1 MRYYHV
7 LLQTVV
13 NGSVLQKKIFDIP
26 RTKEMGTNLV
36 HTTISTTKYCDHG
49 SLFAV
54 HPKVY

>member
-1 MRYYHV
+1 MRYHHV

-13 NGSVLQKKIFDIP
+13 SVSVLQKKIVDIP

-36 HTTISTTKYCDHG
+36 HTTISTTTNCDHE